1 MTTEEPPRLQPAES
15 GSTDRAAP
23 PSALRRTGRAGH
35 TVVRK
40 VVTEP
45 VNEGRLRPDGWPLGL
60 GPIVITAG
68 LLSVVLVGLTVAG
81 DPIRRHSE
89 MLYLSPSSTLPRWVL
104 PILVAALV
112 FAVSCLYVGALHV
125 WVVVRIP
132 ILVVVVAVVIR
143 TLFYNH
149 LGADTVPALTGAG
162 LLLLF
167 AALRWRARFAWWE
180 FLVAIVIIGGSIGYS
195 LIAVQ
200 RVYGGGSPST
210 PLNAFVMMSALMW
223 FLALP
228 FATLAGARISEL
240 LSASVVAASASAVSL
255 IKRPVPADEQSRDQS
270 PRQQPIRGRTRTVI
284 MIGLGVLIVA
294 RAVQIGVKINTDD
307 EYRPGLL
314 ASGSLTLTLPLLIL
328 VPLLLTGRGR
338 IWFAEL
344 DGDAGLQ
351 SWRSR
356 ALLIAAVPF
365 VFSLGPLFLSEL
377 SASFGLDRISTWLFD
392 LKFDGAL
399 VNEMTFAAL
408 ALLVVAYLDRRRNG
422 RWSLLVLFFAWVF
435 ADRAVNTAI
444 DLPAAGQGSLVLASA
459 LAAGLALVLGLRGR
473 LSIRQAGQLASVLLL
488 TGLWEYR
495 NVITE
500 PLTAL
505 LALTGVS
512 VGLVVG
518 VLWRL
523 LTDNAYGNG
532 ESERF
537 PRTARVLLV
546 LANAIFG
553 TAGIALVALQAG
565 ISATDLRSSEQLG
578 DTQVGFTLVLAVV
591 LLQLIATG
599 FVSDQSAAPPAL
611 GVDPGGPVVE
621 TAREPAAR
629 RQT

>member
-1 MTTEEPPRLQPAES
+1 MTTEEAPRLQPAES

-23 PSALRRTGRAGH
+23 PSALRRTGRAGR

-45 VNEGRLRPDGWPLGL
+45 VSEGRLRPDGWPLGL
-60 GPIVITAG
+60 APIVLTAG
-68 LLSVVLVGLTVAG
+68 LLSVVLVGLTMAG
-81 DPIRRHSE
+81 GPIRRHSE

-104 PILVAALV
+104 PILVTALV

-143 TLFYNH
+143 TLSYDY
-149 LGADTVPALTGAG
+149 LDTRGVPALVGAG

-167 AALRWRARFAWWE
+167 AVLRWRARFAWWE
-180 FLVAIVIIGGSIGYS
+180 FLVAVVVIGGSIGTS
-195 LIAVQ
+195 LIGIQ
-200 RVYGGGSPST
+200 RVYGGATPST
-210 PLNAFVMMSALMW
+210 PFNAFEMMSALLW

-228 FATLAGARISEL
+228 FATLAGATISEL

-255 IKRPVPADEQSRDQS
+255 VGQPVPHDEQSSDRSPGQS
-270 PRQQPIRGRTRTVI
+270 PGQQPIQGRARIII
-284 MIGLGVLIVA
+284 MIGLGLLVLG

-307 EYRPGLL
+307 EYRLGLL
-314 ASGSLTLTLPLLIL
+314 AGGALTLAVPLLIL

-338 IWFAEL
+338 VWFTEL
-344 DGDAGLQ
+344 DGEAGLE
-351 SWRSR
+351 SWRRR
-356 ALLIAAVPF
+356 ALFIAAVPF
-365 VFSLGPLFLSEL
+365 VFSLGPLFLSDL
-377 SASFGLDRISTWLFD
+377 SASFGLDRVSDWLFD
-392 LKFDGAL
+392 LRLNGDLA
-399 VNEMTFAAL
+399 NEVTFAAL
-408 ALLVVAYLDRRRNG
+408 ALLVVAYLDRRRTG
-422 RWSLLVLFFAWVF
+422 RWSILVLFFAWVF

-444 DLPAAGQGSLVLASA
+444 HLPAAGQGSLILASV

-473 LSIRQAGQLASVLLL
+473 LTTRRAGQLASVLLL
-488 TGLWEYR
+488 TGLFGYR

-599 FVSDQSAAPPAL
+599 YISERAA
-611 GVDPGGPVVE
+611 
-621 TAREPAAR
+621 EPAGGR
-629 RQT
+629 PQT